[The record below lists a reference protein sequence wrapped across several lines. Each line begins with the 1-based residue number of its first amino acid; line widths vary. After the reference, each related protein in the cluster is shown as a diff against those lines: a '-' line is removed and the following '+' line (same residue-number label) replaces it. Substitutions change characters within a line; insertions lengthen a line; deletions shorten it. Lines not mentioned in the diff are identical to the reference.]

1 MHADF
6 PKQHDES
13 SVKLFGE
20 PKRFCRTADPTV
32 RFAHNDVCRHCGSMP
47 MPHRV
52 YVIDPLGEHGTYG
65 AREKQQFAN
74 APDRVLAKALR
85 A

>member
-1 MHADF
+1 
-6 PKQHDES
+6 
-13 SVKLFGE
+13 
-20 PKRFCRTADPTV
+20 
-32 RFAHNDVCRHCGSMP
+32 MP

-52 YVIDPLGEHGTYG
+52 YVIDPRGEHGTYG

-74 APDRVLAKALR
+74 ALDRVLAKALR